1 MLPVPW
7 TASHIRFCEKRQL
20 IDVGDCLAVLHASEG
35 AAKVAMTRLLRRY
48 QSKNRNSENLQ
59 DATNGLLLTAKVVGC
74 DYTELVKKVHWSNA
88 RYERQT
94 VAVKHMKI
102 ILEKRCN
109 MPQANDLASILNVDK
124 LSVALAT
131 IPRGAVQ
138 ADLANEN
145 NPVLIDFQKKL
156 VQDLSTAVVSTWSEG
171 LSAFETSAQDWKV
184 KIDEH
189 HAREVMR
196 RITAVEYTEVLKRKI
211 EIARE
216 LKDHDMEKR
225 LKDRLEA

>member
-1 MLPVPW
+1 M
-7 TASHIRFCEKRQL
+7 
-20 IDVGDCLAVLHASEG
+20 
-35 AAKVAMTRLLRRY
+35 
-48 QSKNRNSENLQ
+48 
-59 DATNGLLLTAKVVGC
+59 
-74 DYTELVKKVHWSNA
+74 
-88 RYERQT
+88 
-94 VAVKHMKI
+94 
-102 ILEKRCN
+102 
-109 MPQANDLASILNVDK
+109 
-124 LSVALAT
+124 
-131 IPRGAVQ
+131 
-138 ADLANEN
+138 
-145 NPVLIDFQKKL
+145 
-156 VQDLSTAVVSTWSEG
+156 QDLSTAVVSTWSEG